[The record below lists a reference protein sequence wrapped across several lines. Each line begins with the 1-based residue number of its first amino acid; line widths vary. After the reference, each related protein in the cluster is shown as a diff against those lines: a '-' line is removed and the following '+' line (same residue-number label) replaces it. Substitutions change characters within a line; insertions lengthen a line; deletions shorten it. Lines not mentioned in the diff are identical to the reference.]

1 MYHRNSVERGKY
13 VEKWHVKMHCAET
26 KKNVSH
32 SEKKQE
38 NAASI
43 KRAGLQ
49 SNFLKIMEQQQ
60 TAVAAW
66 KKILDATH
74 AA

>member
-1 MYHRNSVERGKY
+1 
-13 VEKWHVKMHCAET
+13 MHCTAT
-26 KKNVSH
+26 KNVSH
-32 SEKKQE
+32 SEKKQK

-60 TAVAAW
+60 LQHE
-66 KKILDATH
+66 KSF
-74 AA
+74 

>member
-1 MYHRNSVERGKY
+1 LNEEICGEMACKNAL
-13 VEKWHVKMHCAET
+13 HCN

-32 SEKKQE
+32 SEKKQK

-49 SNFLKIMEQQQ
+49 SNFLKIMEQWQLQ
-60 TAVAAW
+60 HE
-66 KKILDATH
+66 KSF
-74 AA
+74 